1 MLQTSL
7 ISFIDYGYQTL
18 TINQSNMSH
27 NSSSLGKKFTE
38 MILQPVA
45 AEKNASSMQ
54 VGDKGV
60 TLPTSQSPSMT
71 WSTFHAVLKAP
82 SAYALVT
89 NGSRASQTTA
99 PKGTA
104 SKPKL

>member
-1 MLQTSL
+1 
-7 ISFIDYGYQTL
+7 
-18 TINQSNMSH
+18 MSH
-27 NSSSLGKKFTE
+27 NSPSGGKEFTE
-38 MILQPVA
+38 KILQPIA
-45 AEKNASSMQ
+45 AERNASSMQ
-54 VGDKGV
+54 AEDKGV

-82 SAYALVT
+82 SAYARAS

-99 PKGTA
+99 PKGTV